1 MSINTSGKP
10 DTRDYYLG
18 RGKLYL
24 AVLDANSLP
33 GAYRDLGN
41 APSFSFSVEEESLD
55 HFGSREGL
63 KILDKRVAISKSVT
77 IAFTLDELNHRNA
90 GLFFAGSVSTITNPA
105 VAGVGSDAGGEIVF
119 TSSSEEGRA
128 YPLLTAYDGTGL
140 PVAFSARSVP
150 VITEDPTGTPVDGV
164 LDTDYEIDKD
174 SGLLFLI
181 VGSSVLP
188 AGSAIGWWSAADASA
203 PATMDVM
210 SALKASTQDFAVR
223 FEGTNPANADE
234 KLVLDLY
241 SVQISADGDLP
252 MISDEFAT
260 MSFTGAAQKNS
271 AYDKTFDWRTNK
283 RSS

>member
-1 MSINTSGKP
+1 MSINSTGKP

-24 AVLDANSLP
+24 AVLDASSIP

-41 APSFSFSVEEESLD
+41 APAFAFSVEEESLD

-63 KILDKRVAISKSVT
+63 KVLDKRVAISKSIT
-77 IAFTLDELNHRNA
+77 ISFTLDELNHRNA
-90 GLFFAGSVSTITNPA
+90 GLFFAGSVSSITNPA
-105 VAGVGSDAGGEIVF
+105 VAGVGADAGSEIII
-119 TSSSEEGRA
+119 TTSSEEGRA
-128 YPLLTAYDGTGL
+128 YPLLTAYDGSGL
-140 PVAFSARSVP
+140 PVAFSARTVP

-164 LDTDYEIDKD
+164 LDTDFEIDKD

-181 VGSSVLP
+181 AGSAVLP
-188 AGSAIGWWSAADASA
+188 AGSEIGWWSAADASA
-203 PATMDVM
+203 PATLDIMQ
-210 SALKASTQDFAVR
+210 ALKAATQDFAVR

-260 MSFTGAAQKNS
+260 MSFTGAAQENS
-271 AYDKTFDWRTNK
+271 AYSKTFDWRTNV
-283 RSS
+283 RA